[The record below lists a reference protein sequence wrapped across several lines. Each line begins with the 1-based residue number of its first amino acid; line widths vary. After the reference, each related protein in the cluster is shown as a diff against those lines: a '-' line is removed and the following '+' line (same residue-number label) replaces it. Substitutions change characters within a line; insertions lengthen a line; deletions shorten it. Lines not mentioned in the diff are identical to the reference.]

1 MIFRICSIVLFFTN
15 MNASTSFRNTKGVV
29 TSVMTDLDKFNSNE
43 MPVFYQAI
51 EKNTDF
57 TSNST
62 NNLIQEILVKYLDQ
76 YFETV
81 SQSFYLKDL
90 NEDIFNIT
98 ELVKATDNQ
107 QAIDAAAEMDI
118 NKQLVSKNQINLS

>member
-1 MIFRICSIVLFFTN
+1 
-15 MNASTSFRNTKGVV
+15 
-29 TSVMTDLDKFNSNE
+29 MTDLDKFNSNE